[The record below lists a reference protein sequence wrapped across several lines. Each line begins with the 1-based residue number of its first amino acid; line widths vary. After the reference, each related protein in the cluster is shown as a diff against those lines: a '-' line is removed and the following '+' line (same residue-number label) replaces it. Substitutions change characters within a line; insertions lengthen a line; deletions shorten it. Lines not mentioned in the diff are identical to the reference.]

1 MPAPF
6 QALLPIEGR
15 ILLLKYTPMLP
26 FCPSQGG
33 DSGSE
38 SESSENEEET
48 SSEVED

>member
-6 QALLPIEGR
+6 QSLLPIEGR
-15 ILLLKYTPMLP
+15 VLLLKYTPFLP

-33 DSGSE
+33 DEGSE

-48 SSEVED
+48 FEVEN